1 MRMISLKYV
10 NATQR
15 NMIYYLATSSSN
27 GAEVQSFIQ
36 SVFCRQS
43 SFNNLKSL
51 RLDCNNP
58 RPSSTTSSKSLIL
71 NLGVLTP
78 AEEGDNFTLWS
89 HGPWQD
95 RRLLSICFKL
105 VVKLGMSNLRFFDTR
120 NNLANIWKSLRRII
134 YHLALFLKRVRS
146 SEFRRSFAGK
156 IITKSCKNRDRL
168 RCEHCVNALH
178 SFST

>member
-78 AEEGDNFTLWS
+78 AEDWEIILPF
-89 HGPWQD
+89 GPMAHD
-95 RRLLSICFKL
+95 KTEDCCPFGL
-105 VVKLGMSNLRFFDTR
+105 N
-120 NNLANIWKSLRRII
+120 
-134 YHLALFLKRVRS
+134 
-146 SEFRRSFAGK
+146 
-156 IITKSCKNRDRL
+156 
-168 RCEHCVNALH
+168 
-178 SFST
+178 

>member
-15 NMIYYLATSSSN
+15 NIIYYLATSSSN

-58 RPSSTTSSKSLIL
+58 RPSPTTSSKSLIL

-78 AEEGDNFTLWS
+78 AEDWEIILPFGLMA
-89 HGPWQD
+89 HA
-95 RRLLSICFKL
+95 K
-105 VVKLGMSNLRFFDTR
+105 TR
-120 NNLANIWKSLRRII
+120 VCCP
-134 YHLALFLKRVRS
+134 LAL
-146 SEFRRSFAGK
+146 
-156 IITKSCKNRDRL
+156 N
-168 RCEHCVNALH
+168 
-178 SFST
+178 